1 MNFNSIIT
9 KLLFVFFIVVVLF
22 GLISRGYYLFEVTQ
36 QHKRVNNSYKKVAQ
50 NVKENRM
57 NSEDIIK
64 YLESLNF
71 KEIQDPATIMD
82 KKSVMLAGPGYESIN
97 QKGQFYINLHTPF
110 HMFLF
115 QDLNFHEKNYYG
127 FWIIGIMF
135 LIVSSVFIWII
146 KTLQPLKKL
155 KDEIKD
161 FANGNLD
168 IECKS
173 DKKDEIAEVANEFD
187 GAVKK
192 ISLLLES
199 RQLFL
204 RTVMHELK
212 TPIAKGKIVS
222 SLIEDEIQKNRIS
235 IIFDKLNQQINDF
248 AKTEQVISQNYKVN
262 MSFFSIGAILNSA
275 VDMMMLDNADEKIIV
290 ENISQKKL
298 KVDLGLFALAI
309 KNLLDNGLKYSTDGI
324 VHVQEET
331 DALCISTVGDKLSRP
346 LEEYFKPFHNDTKA
360 KNHGMGLGLY
370 IVHSIAKMHSM
381 NLEYKYSNGLNIFKI
396 KYTN

>member
-9 KLLFVFFIVVVLF
+9 KLIFVFFVVVVLF
-22 GLISRGYYLFEVTQ
+22 GIISIGYYLFEVAQ
-36 QHKRVNNSYKKVAQ
+36 QHERVNNSYKKIAF
-50 NVKENRM
+50 NIKDSRM
-57 NSEDIIK
+57 NHEAILK
-64 YLESLNF
+64 YLKSLNF
-71 KEIQDPATIMD
+71 KETEDPKIIMD
-82 KKSVMLAGPGYESIN
+82 KKSVMLAGPGYESIH

-110 HMFLF
+110 DMFLF
-115 QDLNFHEKNYYG
+115 QDLNPHKKNYYG

-135 LIVSSVFIWII
+135 LIVNSVFIWII

-161 FANGNLD
+161 FANGNLN

-204 RTVMHELK
+204 RTIMHELK

-222 SLIEDEIQKNRIS
+222 SLIEDEVQKTRIS
-235 IIFDKLNQQINDF
+235 TIFDKLNQQIDDF
-248 AKTEQVISQNYKVN
+248 AKTEQVISQNYKAN

-275 VDMMMLDNADEKIIV
+275 VDMMMLDNADKKIV
-290 ENISQKKL
+290 VKNISQKKL
-298 KVDLGLFALAI
+298 QVDLGLFALAI
-309 KNLLDNGLKYSTDGI
+309 KNLIDNGLKYSTDGI
-324 VHVQEET
+324 VHVKEEP
-331 DALCISTVGDKLSRP
+331 DALCVSTVGEKLSRP

-370 IVHSIAKMHSM
+370 IVHSIAKIHSM
-381 NLEYKYSNGLNIFKI
+381 KLQYEHSNGFNIFKI
-396 KYTN
+396 KYTL